1 MDFVPLA
8 NDPEQRWL
16 NELIGLY
23 DAPAYV
29 RRARG
34 IEGDLAALLA
44 RGRERREEL
53 QAMARLRLGQLL
65 ALAGGL
71 SALRPLLADDEQLA
85 VLDELRAILA
95 PKLRVPIEPTTS
107 ARKLRR
113 ALADLV
119 ESLGRFNVRWATY
132 LDKIDLGPLNRKRAD
147 YNRYYVLE
155 KACALRSEV
164 IARLGF
170 TPLAP
175 LTRVD
180 VEALLPPL
188 PVPRLAG

>member
-65 ALAGGL
+65 ALACGL

-85 VLDELRAILA
+85 ILDELRTILA

-113 ALADLV
+113 ALSDLV
-119 ESLGRFNVRWATY
+119 ESLGRFNVRWVTY
-132 LDKIDLGPLNRKRAD
+132 LDKIDLGPLNRKRSD
-147 YNRYYVLE
+147 YNRYYLLE
-155 KACALRSEV
+155 KACALRSET

-170 TPLAP
+170 APLAP
-175 LTRVD
+175 LTRAD

-188 PVPRLAG
+188 PVPRLAA